1 MSHVCNC
8 DEPQANSN
16 ETSKVNDVSQKIG
29 ASKDGKPRVYT
40 KSKASNICRWW
51 VRGKCL
57 YGDQCKLLH
66 PPELFAS
73 KTTQQVRQQYIDEN
87 NAKNK
92 KLGKGKKKHW
102 GKKKRTMKESMF
114 RQWLLDNFGRELLK
128 SSNYGI
134 LDIAGG
140 KGVLSFEF
148 LNLNGIKSTVCDPRQ
163 DLNLKR
169 CLRAMRGGYL
179 HRNKLIVDK
188 YVDCTLDQC
197 LQRSDDEIKP
207 NHLRLFFDDKL
218 IHFMDKNENEE
229 DLENLIN
236 YQFKQFMKF
245 NKDEIMDM
253 RLLSDTKN
261 VEKSIDS
268 LVKERIRRDCMEM
281 IDLMKNCSVVIGMHP
296 DYATEFIIDF
306 ALKHNKPF
314 AVLPCCVFPKSFPH
328 RKLKN
333 GKKVTQYDDFCDYL
347 TQKDTKIKQFTL
359 TLMGG
364 KNKVIYWIPSSLNID
379 LQLKPNALNLNKSNN
394 HHCQIQTTCQLI

>member
-1 MSHVCNC
+1 MSADDEYLHSKCTCNESSNIHV
-8 DEPQANSN
+8 PN
-16 ETSKVNDVSQKIG
+16 EKEQK
-29 ASKDGKPRVYT
+29 RVYT
-40 KSKASNICRWW
+40 KSKASDICRWW

-57 YGDQCKLLH
+57 YGDQCKLKH

-73 KTTQQVRQQYIDEN
+73 KTTQQVRQQYLDEN
-87 NAKNK
+87 NERNK
-92 KLGKGKKKHW
+92 KLSKGKKKHW
-102 GKKKRTMKESMF
+102 GKKKRTMKEGIF
-114 RQWLLDNFGRELLK
+114 RQWLLDNFGRKLLK
-128 SSNYGI
+128 STKHGI

-188 YVDCTLDQC
+188 YVDCTLKEC
-197 LQRSDDEIKP
+197 LKRNDIEIKP
-207 NHLRLFFDDKL
+207 KHLRLFFDEKL
-218 IHFMDKNENEE
+218 IEFMDKDYNEQ
-229 DLENLIN
+229 DLDNLIN

-245 NKDEIMDM
+245 NKDETMNIK
-253 RLLSDTKN
+253 LLNDDDDEN
-261 VEKSIDS
+261 EEN
-268 LVKERIRRDCMEM
+268 KELNEIEINKLIKRNIRNDCIKM
-281 IDLMKNCSVVIGMHP
+281 IDLMINCSVIIGMHP

-306 ALKHNKPF
+306 ALKYNKPF

-333 GKKVTQYDDFCDYL
+333 GKMVRQYDDFCDYL
-347 TQKDTKIKQFTL
+347 TEKDDRIKQFTL

-364 KNKVIYWIPSSLNID
+364 KNKLIYWIPSTN
-379 LQLKPNALNLNKSNN
+379 LQSNN
-394 HHCQIQTTCQLI
+394 EISNKLFPKTVATCQLI